1 MDSTLAL
8 FLTGLCILAVII
20 WRMRSDQVTGRRW
33 TFSSALNEFDDVVEL
48 VRKFAPA
55 ADQLVKIKELD
66 KADRRAYVVEMVKEI
81 LPNVSPE
88 LVILIVEWWIAVEQ
102 PELKKTLQNLNSA
115 AGE

>member
-20 WRMRSDQVTGRRW
+20 WRIKSETVGRRW
-33 TFSSALNEFDDVVEL
+33 SFSSALDEFDNVVEL

-55 ADQLVKIKELD
+55 ADQLVKLKELG
-66 KADRRAYVVEMVKEI
+66 KADRRAYVVEMVKEV

-88 LVILIVEWWIAVEQ
+88 LVILVVEWWIATEQ

-115 AGE
+115 TGE

>member
-20 WRMRSDQVTGRRW
+20 WRIRAETTGRRW

-55 ADQLVKIKELD
+55 ADQLVKINELS
-66 KADRRAYVVEMVKEI
+66 KTDRRDYVVDMVKEI

-88 LVILIVEWWIAVEQ
+88 LVILIVEWWVATEQ
-102 PELKKTLQNLNSA
+102 PELKRALQESGRL
-115 AGE
+115 

>member
-20 WRMRSDQVTGRRW
+20 WRIRAETTGRRW

-55 ADQLVKIKELD
+55 ADQLVKINELS
-66 KADRRAYVVEMVKEI
+66 KTDRRAYVVEMVKEI

-88 LVILIVEWWIAVEQ
+88 LVIMVVEWWVATEQ

-115 AGE
+115 TGE